1 MSESHE
7 ILKFLN
13 QEVNALKPSEQK
25 EFLLNTNYAG
35 RKVYISIKIDA
46 INSQSKQSST
56 IES

>member
-1 MSESHE
+1 MSDSEQ

-13 QEVNALKPSEQK
+13 QEVNTLQPSEQK
-25 EFLLNTNYAG
+25 EFILNTNYAG